1 MVYSI
6 DSTLTYLNP
15 NYNNQFCF
23 MFRNSLILLC
33 IICVL
38 SCKDN
43 AAEPSLKI
51 DGPPN
56 IVIIFTDDQGYQDV
70 GVFGAND
77 IPTPHLDQMA
87 GEGIKLSSFYAAQA
101 VCSAS
106 RAGLLTGCYPNRIG
120 IHNAFMP
127 DSKIGLHPSETTIAE
142 MLKANG
148 YATGIFG
155 KWHLGD
161 HPDFLPTKQ
170 GFDEYFGIPYSN
182 DMWPFHPQQGPVFDF
197 GPLPLYENETVVDTL
212 TNQSQLTTLI
222 TERSVDFIN
231 RNKDRPF
238 FLYVPHPQPHVPLF
252 VSDKFKGKSGRGLY
266 GDVIME
272 IDWSVGQILNAL
284 KANNLDENTIVIF
297 TSDNGPWL
305 SYGNHAG
312 SALPFR
318 EGKGTAWEGGHR
330 EPFIIRYPNGL
341 KGGRNID
348 TPVMAIDILPT
359 LAEITGSEL
368 PETVI
373 DGKSVWKLLSGD
385 SKESPQEA
393 YYFYY
398 RVNELHGVRYGKWKL
413 YFPHNYRTME
423 GQQPGNDGLPGNYVH
438 IDLKEIEL
446 YDLSR
451 DLGETSNVAGENP
464 EVVEK
469 IKQLADT
476 MRKKLG
482 DSLKE
487 MNGTE
492 NRPAGA
498 IE

>member
-1 MVYSI
+1 
-6 DSTLTYLNP
+6 
-15 NYNNQFCF
+15 
-23 MFRNSLILLC
+23 MFRNSLTLLC
-33 IICVL
+33 IVCVL
-38 SCKDN
+38 SCKN
-43 AAEPSLKI
+43 NNVEPTSKRAA
-51 DGPPN
+51 PPN
-56 IVIIFTDDQGYQDV
+56 IVLIFTDDQGYQDV
-70 GVFGAND
+70 GAFGADD
-77 IPTPHLDQMA
+77 ILTPNLDHMA
-87 GEGIKLSSFYAAQA
+87 GEGIMLSSFYAAQA

-127 DSKIGLHPSETTIAE
+127 DSKIGLNASETTIAE
-142 MLKANG
+142 MLKAKG
-148 YATGIFG
+148 YSTGIFG

-161 HPDFLPTKQ
+161 HPDFLPTKH

-182 DMWPFHPQQGPVFDF
+182 DMWPLHPQQGPVFNF
-197 GPLPLYENETVVDTL
+197 GPLPLYENETIIDTL
-212 TNQSQLTTLI
+212 TNQSQLTTQI
-222 TERSVDFIN
+222 TERSVNFIN
-231 RNKDRPF
+231 RNKDHPF

-252 VSDKFKGKSGRGLY
+252 VSEKFKGKSGRGLY

-284 KANNLDENTIVIF
+284 KVNDLDENTVVIF

-359 LAEITGSEL
+359 LAEITGSAL
-368 PETVI
+368 PDGII

-398 RVNELHGVRYGKWKL
+398 RVNELHGVRYDKWKL

-423 GQQPGNDGLPGNYVH
+423 GQQPGKDGLPGDYVYL
-438 IDLKEIEL
+438 DLKEIEL
-446 YDLSR
+446 YDLSV
-451 DLGETSNVAGENP
+451 DLGETTNVADKYP

-476 MRKKLG
+476 MRNKLG
-482 DSLKE
+482 DSLRE
-487 MNGTE
+487 MEGTE
-492 NRPAGA
+492 NRLAGT